1 MVKKFDSRVPG
12 TYKSMGTYEEKVA
25 RNDREMA
32 ADWKKNLSVPGATK
46 NLASFESQT
55 KRNAMTPDIALDDA
69 RVLDEEYDYTKT
81 KWPGKMQPDLNLDRG
96 EKMQIRHKPQ
106 VDADT
111 TK

>member
-1 MVKKFDSRVPG
+1 MGSNERVPG
-12 TYKSMGTYEEKVA
+12 TYKMGTYQEKVE

-32 ADWKKNLSVPGATK
+32 ADRAKNQSVPGSRK
-46 NLASFESQT
+46 NNANFESQT
-55 KRNAMTPDIALDDA
+55 QRNRMTPDIAMKDA
-69 RVLDEEYDYTKT
+69 RVLDEEYDYTKVS
-81 KWPGKMQPDLNLDRG
+81 WPGKMEPDVNLDRG